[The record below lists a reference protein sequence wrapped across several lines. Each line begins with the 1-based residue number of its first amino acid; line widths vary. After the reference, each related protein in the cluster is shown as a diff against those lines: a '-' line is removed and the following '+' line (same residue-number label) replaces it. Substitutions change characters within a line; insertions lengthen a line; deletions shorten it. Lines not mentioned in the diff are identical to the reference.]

1 MATYMPSPGQFRGAD
16 ADPEATL
23 ELFTDYLEKMDK
35 VFMVSRGYNPA
46 TGNKVDW
53 TSDEKKAILH
63 VEGGNEVAELFKY
76 VGKVLPDDTYAQA
89 VEKVKNALK
98 KRGNRTSA
106 VFKLFNTH
114 HQGSQSFDSWHREV
128 RKAALLIEWT
138 GYDADSATVDALVT
152 QTSSTKLQQR
162 ALQENPT
169 YDELVQLGVSQEQAK
184 KKAAKLPDGEKETVS
199 RLQSKAKKTQPK
211 GYAKKDKSDT
221 AKKKGCK
228 KCGI

>member
-46 TGNKVDW
+46 TGDKVDW

-63 VEGGNEVAELFKY
+63 VEGGREVAELFKY
-76 VGKVLPDDTYAQA
+76 VGKVLPGDTYDAA
-89 VEKVKNALK
+89 VEKVKVALK

-106 VFKLFNTH
+106 VFKLFNNH

-128 RKAALLIEWT
+128 RKAAMLIEWT

-152 QTSSTKLQQR
+152 QTSSAKLQQR
-162 ALQENPT
+162 ALQ
-169 YDELVQLGVSQEQAK
+169 
-184 KKAAKLPDGEKETVS
+184 
-199 RLQSKAKKTQPK
+199 
-211 GYAKKDKSDT
+211 
-221 AKKKGCK
+221 
-228 KCGI
+228 